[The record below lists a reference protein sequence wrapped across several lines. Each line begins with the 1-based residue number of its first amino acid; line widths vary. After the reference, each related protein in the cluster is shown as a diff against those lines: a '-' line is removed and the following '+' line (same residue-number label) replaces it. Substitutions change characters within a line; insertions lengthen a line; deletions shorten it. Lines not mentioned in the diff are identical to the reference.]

1 MFGDSNLNYRYIG
14 NTSLYVS
21 ELCYGTMTF
30 GASTDVKKSET
41 IFNAAL
47 DAGINFFDTAEV
59 YGGDLGFSEEILGK
73 VMKGKRDKII
83 LSSKVHG
90 FEGHE
95 SHQSRTE
102 IIKTV
107 EQSLKRL
114 NTDYI
119 DIYFLHWADPYV
131 RFEEK
136 ISALNELVQAGKIRY
151 LGTSN
156 HEAWLVEKMNLY
168 AIDHNLAPISL
179 MQEIYNPIDYDVSQE
194 KFSLAKDSNLGIM
207 VYSPLAGG
215 FLTGKYEQNKS
226 KPKGSR
232 GAINMDWESKRWK
245 FRFSDYG
252 FEMLELLKKISKK
265 NNATIAQTALSY
277 LLSFSEF
284 SSIIIGAKT
293 SQQLEE
299 NLRTYILHEEDIK
312 KIQTLS
318 FFI

>member
-1 MFGDSNLNYRYIG
+1 MNYRYIG

-30 GASTDVKKSET
+30 GASTDVKQSEI

-47 DAGINFFDTAEV
+47 ESGINFFDTAEV
-59 YGGDLGFSEEILGK
+59 YGGEFGSSEEILGK
-73 VMKGKRDKII
+73 VMKGKREKII
-83 LSSKVHG
+83 ISSKVHG
-90 FEGHE
+90 FEGHQA
-95 SHQSRTE
+95 HQSRTE

-119 DIYFLHWADPYV
+119 DIYFLHWVDPYV

-156 HEAWLVEKMNLY
+156 HEAWLIEKMNRY

-194 KFSLAKDSNLGIM
+194 KLSLAKDSNLGIM

-215 FLTGKYEQNKS
+215 FLTGKYDRNKS
-226 KPKGSR
+226 KPDGSR

-265 NNATIAQTALSY
+265 NNVTIAQTALSY
-277 LLSFSEF
+277 LLTFSEF

-293 SQQLEE
+293 LQQLEE
-299 NLRTYILHEEDIK
+299 NLKTYTLHEEDIK
-312 KIQTLS
+312 EIQALS
-318 FFI
+318 LFI